1 MSVQQITNLKL
12 NNPLKENQDLNKPK
26 KVNINVLINKI
37 RADKKREQLESIVI
51 IRLISVTVITTGI
64 IASL

>member
-12 NNPLKENQDLNKPK
+12 NNSLKGNQDLNKPK

-37 RADKKREQLESIVI
+37 RADKKREQLESSVFIG
-51 IRLISVTVITTGI
+51 LIAVVVITTGI
-64 IASL
+64 VASL

>member
-12 NNPLKENQDLNKPK
+12 NNSLKGNQDFNKPK

-37 RADKKREQLESIVI
+37 RADKKREQLESSVFIG
-51 IRLISVTVITTGI
+51 LIAVVVITTGI
-64 IASL
+64 VASL